1 VQSSPALAAPLAFVY
16 FAIPVV
22 EIDRQS
28 PEPVIRQIARQIRE
42 TIASGQLPAGAAL
55 PSVRTL
61 ASDLEV
67 NLNTVARA
75 YRLLQDEGFVTI
87 HGRSRVEVRPP
98 AKAADAE
105 ARNALIAPL
114 REALARLR
122 QAGVSASQL
131 RRLAQREIDALV

>member
-1 VQSSPALAAPLAFVY
+1 MRTPL
-16 FAIPVV
+16 I
-22 EIDRQS
+22 EIDRGS
-28 PEPVIRQIARQIRE
+28 DEPVIRQIARQIRE
-42 TIASGQLPAGAAL
+42 TIASGELAAGAAL

-75 YRLLQDEGFVTI
+75 YRLLQEEGFVTI

-98 AKAADAE
+98 AKAAEAE
-105 ARNALIAPL
+105 VRHALTSEL
-114 REALARLR
+114 RETLARLR

-131 RRLAQREIDALV
+131 RRLIGREIDGLI

>member
-1 VQSSPALAAPLAFVY
+1 MHAPLL
-16 FAIPVV
+16 
-22 EIDRQS
+22 EIDRRS
-28 PEPVIRQIARQIRE
+28 EEPVIRQIARQIRE
-42 TIASGQLPAGAAL
+42 TIASGELAAGAAL

-75 YRLLQDEGFVTI
+75 YRLLQEEGFVTI

-105 ARNALIAPL
+105 VRNTLTAEL
-114 REALARLR
+114 RETLARLR
-122 QAGVSASQL
+122 QAGVSATQL
-131 RRLAQREIDALV
+131 RRLARREIDALV

>member
-1 VQSSPALAAPLAFVY
+1 MHTPL
-16 FAIPVV
+16 V
-22 EIDRQS
+22 EIDRRS
-28 PEPVIRQIARQIRE
+28 EEPVIRQIARQIRE
-42 TIASGQLPAGAAL
+42 AIASGELAAGAAL

-87 HGRSRVEVRPP
+87 HGRSRVEVRAP

-105 ARNALIAPL
+105 VRNALTGAL

-131 RRLAQREIDALV
+131 RSLARREIDALF